1 GGGVGAGA
9 DTPAQRKLA
18 PESVPV
24 RAVSLR

>member
-1 GGGVGAGA
+1 GA